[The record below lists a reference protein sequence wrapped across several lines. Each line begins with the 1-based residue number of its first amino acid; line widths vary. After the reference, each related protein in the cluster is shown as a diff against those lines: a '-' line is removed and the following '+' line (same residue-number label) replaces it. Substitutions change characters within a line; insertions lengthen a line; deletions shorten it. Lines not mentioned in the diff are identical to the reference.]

1 MDLMETWE
9 TDYQKELSRAISA
22 RMKGNEGM
30 ARVCARRAASII
42 IGEYLHRHGY
52 THPENSIYDRLEIF
66 NTLPGLS
73 SNQKNVANHFLLK
86 VDLDHRL
93 PGDVD
98 LVSDVQWLANSLLM
112 EEPE

>member
-1 MDLMETWE
+1 
-9 TDYQKELSRAISA
+9 
-22 RMKGNEGM
+22 
-30 ARVCARRAASII
+30 
-42 IGEYLHRHGY
+42 
-52 THPENSIYDRLEIF
+52 LEIF
-66 NTLPGLS
+66 NALPGLS
-73 SNQKNVANHFLLK
+73 PNQIKVASHFLLK

>member
-1 MDLMETWE
+1 MS
-9 TDYQKELSRAISA
+9 DYQKELSHAINA
-22 RMKGNEGM
+22 RVKGNEGM

-52 THPENSIYDRLEIF
+52 THLYNSIFDRLEIF

-73 SNQKNVANHFLLK
+73 SNQKKVANHFLLK

-98 LVSDVQWLANSLLM
+98 LVSDVQWLADSLLM
-112 EEPE
+112 EEQE